1 MYILQSTLILFVTDQ
16 ETPCIEP
23 FARITMRGDE
33 KVQNMFWL
41 FPIIFMFHE
50 MEEIIGLR
58 IWLDKNRDIVR
69 KYNKVSMLYQ
79 NFSNEGF
86 SIAVLEE
93 YLLCII
99 ITCISIFFKTY
110 IVWVV
115 IAHRLST
122 VTYISLKRYQNKKS
136 SRSSKFVAN
145 LYYFKVII
153 TNSLGISNLVIML
166 AIRVIHVAADI
177 LV

>member
-1 MYILQSTLILFVTDQ
+1 MKNYNYRLDFDTPTKSENDRLDYATAILICKQCTIFTAPYKGACHNQ
-16 ETPCIEP
+16 QRTKYR
-23 FARITMRGDE
+23 FRIH
-33 KVQNMFWL
+33 
-41 FPIIFMFHE
+41 IF
-50 MEEIIGLR
+50 IQ
-58 IWLDKNRDIVR
+58 K
-69 KYNKVSMLYQ
+69 